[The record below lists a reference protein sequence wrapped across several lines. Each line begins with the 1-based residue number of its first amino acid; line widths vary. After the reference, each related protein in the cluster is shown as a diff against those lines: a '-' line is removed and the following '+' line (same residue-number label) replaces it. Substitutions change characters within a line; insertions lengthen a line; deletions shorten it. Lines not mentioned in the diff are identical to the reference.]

1 MVHRFQNIY
10 GISYVVGGNIKDIQS
25 EMQNLVLSVMEDK
38 KFPFTSVYVKIPM
51 FLFQKFMAEVR
62 NSDLKYE
69 EMETRKDM
77 FLIKF

>member
-25 EMQNLVLSVMEDK
+25 EMQSLVLSVMEDK
-38 KFPFTSVYVKIPM
+38 KFPFTTVYVKIPV

-62 NSDLKYE
+62 SADLKYE

>member
-38 KFPFTSVYVKIPM
+38 KFPFTTVYVKIPV

-62 NSDLKYE
+62 GANLKYE

>member
-1 MVHRFQNIY
+1 
-10 GISYVVGGNIKDIQS
+10 
-25 EMQNLVLSVMEDK
+25 MEDK
-38 KFPFTSVYVKIPM
+38 KFPFTTVYVKIPV

-62 NSDLKYE
+62 GADLKYE

>member
-38 KFPFTSVYVKIPM
+38 KFPFTSVYVKIPV
-51 FLFQKFMAEVR
+51 FLFQKFMSEVR
-62 NSDLKYE
+62 NADLKYE

>member
-38 KFPFTSVYVKIPM
+38 KFPFTTVYVKIPV

-62 NSDLKYE
+62 NADLKYE

>member
-10 GISYVVGGNIKDIQS
+10 GISYVVGGNIKDIQY

-38 KFPFTSVYVKIPM
+38 KFPFTTVYVKIPV

-62 NSDLKYE
+62 SADLKYE

>member
-38 KFPFTSVYVKIPM
+38 KFPFTTVYVKIPV

-62 NSDLKYE
+62 SADLKYE